1 MNNIN
6 RREFI
11 KKSSLGMGVIMTS
24 NLWLNK
30 LFAKEDIEFEDI
42 FQCSNEDIKKLL
54 EIALS
59 KGCDFSEFFFEY
71 KVFNSVTMQEDIIK
85 SSSQSIIL
93 GVGIRALK
101 GNQEGYAY
109 TNDLSFEKIKKAALS
124 ASAIANG
131 PSKVK
136 VANLNVLKPKIQA
149 YDLDQPLSKLE
160 LEQKIEL
167 IKEAYFSAQN
177 YDNRIVKVSSSL
189 GEELQIVKIANSEGL
204 VISDIRPQV
213 RLSTTATAQ
222 DKNVKN
228 TGSYNHGG
236 RVGLN
241 YYKNVITPKEIGRR
255 AAEEAIIL
263 LSAKDAPAGE
273 MPVVLGKEQSG
284 VMIHEAVGHPLE
296 GDSNWKKTS
305 IMWDKFGQM
314 VANPIVT
321 IYDDATIPYYRGSL
335 NIDDEGTFT
344 ENVILIDKGRLVGLL
359 NDRISAMML
368 NQKRNGHARRQ
379 SYMYPPIPRMNN
391 TILASGDT
399 TPEEIISS
407 VKKGIYA
414 STYQGGQVS
423 DTGKFTFSVNLG
435 YLIENGKLTSP
446 IKNVTLIGTNV
457 QILKEVE
464 LIGNDVGY
472 FLGSCGKSGQS
483 VPVTCGTPTLKIK
496 RMTVGGV
503 V

>member
-11 KKSSLGMGVIMTS
+11 KKSGIGMGVIMTS
-24 NLWLNK
+24 NLWLNN

-59 KGCDFSEFFFEY
+59 KGGDFSELFFEY

-93 GVGIRALK
+93 GVGIRVLK

-109 TNDLSFEKIKKAALS
+109 TNDLNFEKIKKATLS
-124 ASAIANG
+124 ASTIANG
-131 PSKVK
+131 PSKIK
-136 VANLNVLKPKIQA
+136 VANLNVLKPKIQV
-149 YDLDQPLSKLE
+149 YDLNQPLSKLE
-160 LEQKIEL
+160 LEQKIAL
-167 IKEAYFSAQN
+167 IKEAYYSAKN
-177 YDNRIVKVSSSL
+177 YDSRIVKVSSSL

-213 RLSTTATAQ
+213 SLSTTATAQ

-236 RVGLN
+236 RVGAN
-241 YYKNVITPKEIGRR
+241 YFKNVITPKEIGRR

-263 LSAKDAPAGE
+263 LSAKDSPAGE

>member
-1 MNNIN
+1 MVN
-6 RREFI
+6 RRDFL
-11 KKSSLGMGVIMTS
+11 KKCGIGMGVIMTS
-24 NLWLNK
+24 NLWTKK
-30 LFAKEDIEFEDI
+30 LFSQNEIINNDI

-59 KGCDFSEFFFEY
+59 KGGDFSELFFEY
-71 KVFNSVTMQEDIIK
+71 KIFNSVTMEEDIIK
-85 SSSQSIIL
+85 SSSESIIL
-93 GVGIRALK
+93 GVGVRVLK

-109 TNDLSFEKIKKAALS
+109 TNDMSFEKMKHAALS
-124 ASAIANG
+124 AAAIANG
-131 PSKVK
+131 PSKTR
-136 VANLNVLKPKIQA
+136 VANLNISKPRHQV
-149 YDLDQPLSKLE
+149 YDLNEPLSRLE
-160 LEQKIEL
+160 LEQKIEM
-167 IKEAYFSAQN
+167 IKIAYNAAQK
-177 YDNRIVKVSSSL
+177 YDNRIIKVSSSL

-204 VISDIRPQV
+204 LISDIRPQA
-213 RLSTTATAQ
+213 RLNTTATAS
-222 DKNVKN
+222 DKGKKN
-228 TGSYNHGG
+228 TGSYSHGG
-236 RVGLN
+236 RIGHN
-241 YYKNVITPKEIGRR
+241 YYKNVITPEEIGRR

-296 GDSNWKKTS
+296 GDSNWRKTS

-335 NIDDEGTFT
+335 NIDDEGTLT
-344 ENVILIDKGRLVGLL
+344 ENVLLIDKGKLVGFL
-359 NDRISAMML
+359 NDRIAAMML

-379 SYMYPPIPRMNN
+379 SYMFPPIPRMNN
-391 TILASGDT
+391 TILGRGE
-399 TPEEIISS
+399 TPPEDIIKS

-435 YLIENGKLTSP
+435 YLIEDGKLTTP
-446 IKNVTLIGTNV
+446 IKNATLIGTNI

-464 LIGNDVGY
+464 LIGNDMGY
-472 FLGSCGKSGQS
+472 FLGSCGKGGQS

-496 RMTVGGV
+496 KMTVGGV